1 MAMNPEQAA
10 QALEKGLLSKA
21 TYDKVVGSAGQ
32 YKAPAQPGLVPVG
45 GGIPALQAIGQGLSN
60 AANSVGRA
68 FSSDADL
75 EVQDAMAAQAP
86 APVDPSAPQVIDEA
100 QFETLQTSVPAPQ
113 LSAPAVAEP
122 NVSAFDKASG
132 AILNAAA
139 LGDQKAAEIEAYTKS
154 FEQKKAEEVKK
165 SQDEFDLRQQEVEKK
180 VLDLD
185 SKLDEIAKQQIDPNR
200 IFSNMSFG
208 QKLGTFVLASL
219 GGQGGV
225 QKLDDMIKRDI
236 SAQENL
242 KSGAMDAIKQK
253 SSLYKDL
260 METYKDKISVRNS
273 LGAAMMQA
281 AQQKVEGLAAVT
293 KNAQVKAS
301 LIEKAAELD
310 IKKQEYRDQ
319 FAKRQQLLA
328 AEQQLEI
335 ADPITAKIT
344 RLPPSA
350 QKPLLEAKE
359 VYDATKAAFSTIDKI
374 FKESEGIG
382 AIEGNI
388 PFSDAKAQVEA
399 NHANI
404 ESAIRATMKGQGT
417 IQEAEI
423 VRLVK
428 PLLPEPS
435 DTISRIRIKQQ
446 SLKQLLET
454 KNAGQIGRLVNMGL
468 LPTGSFKSAQ
478 DKIKPRQ

>member
-1 MAMNPEQAA
+1 MAMNPEQAK
-10 QALEKGLLSKA
+10 QALDAGLLSPETYSRVLGSSNQAKA
-21 TYDKVVGSAGQ
+21 V
-32 YKAPAQPGLVPVG
+32 PGLVPAG
-45 GGIPALQAIGQGLSN
+45 AGIPALQAIGRGVSN
-60 AANSVGRA
+60 AANAVGRA
-68 FSSDADL
+68 LTSDAEL
-75 EVQDAMAAQAP
+75 EVQDALAAQAP
-86 APVDPSAPQVIDEA
+86 APVDPNAPQVIDEA
-100 QFETLQTSVPAPQ
+100 QFETLQTSAPAPQ
-113 LSAPAVAEP
+113 VSAPVVTQP
-122 NVSAFDKASG
+122 NVSAFDKASN

-165 SQDEFDLRQQEVEKK
+165 SQDEFDFRQQEVEKK
-180 VLDLD
+180 MLDLD

-208 QKLGTFVLASL
+208 QKLGTFVLTSL
-219 GGQGGV
+219 GGKGGI

-242 KSGAMDAIKQK
+242 KSGAMDIMKQK

-281 AQQKVEGLAAVT
+281 AQQKVEGLAAIT

-344 RLPPSA
+344 RLPPAA

-359 VYDATKAAFSTIDKI
+359 VYDATKAAFSTIDSI
-374 FKESEGIG
+374 FKEAKGIG

-388 PFSDAKAQVEA
+388 PFSDAKARVQA
-399 NHANI
+399 NNANI

-417 IQEAEI
+417 IQESEI
-423 VRLVK
+423 ERLVK
-428 PLLPEPS
+428 PLLPLPS
-435 DTISRIRIKQQ
+435 DTSSVIDIKRQK
-446 SLKQLLET
+446 LKQLLET
-454 KNAGQIGRLVNMGL
+454 KNAGQIGRLSNMGL
-468 LPTGSFKSAQ
+468 LPSGSLKSAE